1 MRTLSVQK
9 HRSCFIRK
17 LQLQVFQTALFK
29 GVDIVTLFKEIKNT
43 DEDDNIFSPFILTHA
58 NKKIHKQFFD
68 AKNKKE

>member
-1 MRTLSVQK
+1 MRTISVQK
-9 HRSCFIRK
+9 HRGCLIRK
-17 LQLQVFQTALFK
+17 LQLQILQTTLFK

-58 NKKIHKQFFD
+58 NKKIHKQFFA